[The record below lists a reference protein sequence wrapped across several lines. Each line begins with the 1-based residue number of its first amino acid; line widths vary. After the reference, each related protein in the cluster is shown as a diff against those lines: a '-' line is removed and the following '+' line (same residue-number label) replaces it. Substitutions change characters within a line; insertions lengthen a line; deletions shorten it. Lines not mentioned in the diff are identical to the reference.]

1 MVCTLMMWSSNNTWI
16 SSTADRMLT
25 SWKHRTLYY
34 SISSIKSSILCNSC
48 APCCIIHHKMLTAW
62 KENTS
67 PIILYQLFFPQSSKF
82 FPFSYL
88 SSSLVN
94 SIISLPLRLTDP
106 NHLMQWKLDVLLHFW
121 FFWALVHFFCPR
133 FFTLPPETMASFRD

>member
-25 SWKHRTLYY
+25 SWKHRRLYY

-67 PIILYQLFFPQSSKF
+67 SINPPATLFPQSSKF

-94 SIISLPLRLTDP
+94 STISLPLLLTDP
-106 NHLMQWKLDVLLHFW
+106 NHDAVKVWCFASLLVLLSISS
-121 FFWALVHFFCPR
+121 FFCPR